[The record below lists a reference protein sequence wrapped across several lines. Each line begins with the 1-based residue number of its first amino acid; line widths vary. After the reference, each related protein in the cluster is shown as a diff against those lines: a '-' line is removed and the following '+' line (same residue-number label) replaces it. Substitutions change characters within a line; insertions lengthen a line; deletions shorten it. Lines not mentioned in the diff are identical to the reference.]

1 MWEVMPHFMKDV
13 CPLFNYTICVI
24 LWYIFILKHCHC
36 GLQKYNFSEWYHS
49 VSWQWEKCKDVCK
62 LWQSIP
68 LTGHKDE
75 HCGDLRRSVMML
87 TTREMEVP
95 TLLLIIVQ
103 TVAELQSTSTMSPL
117 FGTSTN
123 CTKMV
128 NGDYN
133 CYDDQRYKWLQCCL
147 HKMRWCWLIIKLLTW

>member
-24 LWYIFILKHCHC
+24 PWYIFILKHCHC
-36 GLQKYNFSEWYHS
+36 GLSKYDFSEWYHS

-62 LWQSIP
+62 VWQSIP

-95 TLLLIIVQ
+95 TLFRQWLSCSPPPQCLPSSAHPQTAQKCSMVIIIVMM
-103 TVAELQSTSTMSPL
+103 TKD
-117 FGTSTN
+117 TN
-123 CTKMV
+123 GCSAA
-128 NGDYN
+128 YI
-133 CYDDQRYKWLQCCL
+133 
-147 HKMRWCWLIIKLLTW
+147 RWCDVDW

>member
-1 MWEVMPHFMKDV
+1 
-13 CPLFNYTICVI
+13 
-24 LWYIFILKHCHC
+24 
-36 GLQKYNFSEWYHS
+36 
-49 VSWQWEKCKDVCK
+49 
-62 LWQSIP
+62 
-68 LTGHKDE
+68 
-75 HCGDLRRSVMML
+75 MML

-147 HKMRWCWLIIKLLTW
+147 HKYDVMLTDNKAADLVDQALTVNLSQDTPLVVIPTSRPLNKYNFR